1 MGEKGGSGSGWACVR
16 GTPGPAVCPSP
27 PLLSDNDWEF
37 VLDCAQQRAVA
48 TGQLCGLLLVCTAPP
63 HHHFPSPRPAPSR
76 PIPQDQISAA
86 VGWAG
91 APSTTAV
98 ACFMFAL
105 LLVNS
110 LIYCFLLHV
119 VYRLIL
125 QAMGFDLGPL
135 PGIVRKYLYA
145 GMPEPTSVPP
155 AAGQAP
161 PLQQP

>member
-1 MGEKGGSGSGWACVR
+1 
-16 GTPGPAVCPSP
+16 
-27 PLLSDNDWEF
+27 
-37 VLDCAQQRAVA
+37 
-48 TGQLCGLLLVCTAPP
+48 
-63 HHHFPSPRPAPSR
+63 
-76 PIPQDQISAA
+76 
-86 VGWAG
+86 
-91 APSTTAV
+91 
-98 ACFMFAL
+98 MFAL